1 MSDWVRVAEVGELPQ
16 GTGKEVV
23 AGNRVLALFLVGETV
38 YAIDGICLHAG
49 GPLAEGKLEGHVV
62 TCPWHGW
69 QYDVATGRHCLNANL
84 CTASFPVDI
93 RDGDVFVQI

>member
-1 MSDWVRVAEVGELPQ
+1 MPDWVRVAAVNELPQ
-16 GTGKEVV
+16 RTGKEVV

-49 GPLAEGKLEGHVV
+49 GPLAEGKLEGPII

-69 QYDVATGRHCLNANL
+69 QYDVTTGRHCLNANL
-84 CTASFPVDI
+84 CTTSFPVEI
-93 RDGDVFVQI
+93 CDGDVFVQV